1 MLIAIQK
8 FSHYTE
14 IKAKHNQ
21 TKIQCLFKA
30 NIKDKAMLSKILI
43 ANRGEIAVRIIRAC
57 RDLHIQSVAIYSRAD
72 RDSMHVKMADESYEI
87 SDDPL
92 RGYLDA
98 DLIVEAAIKM
108 GADAIHP
115 GYGFLSENAAF
126 ARKVQEAKLTWI
138 GPNADVITKMGD
150 KNQARSIMQQ
160 NGIPIV
166 PGTEPLNHLSMEK
179 IAKIAQKIGYP
190 VILKASAGG
199 GGRGIRVV
207 TQEQDLEENFNA
219 CKREA
224 MAFFKNDDVFM
235 EKYISNPRHIEFQI
249 LADNYG
255 NVIHL
260 MERDCSIQRRHQ
272 KLIEIAPS
280 PLISEDLRR
289 RMGATAVAAAK
300 AVHYTNAGTVEFL
313 LDDYN
318 RFYFMEM
325 NTRIQVEHG
334 ITEEIT
340 GLDLIGRQI
349 RIASGEILDLTQND
363 IHTQGYAI
371 EARINAEDVNN
382 DFVPNPG
389 KVTTYYP
396 ALGPFVR
403 VDSCIY
409 KDYVIPPFYDS
420 MVAKLIVRASS
431 YDLAVN
437 KLDRALQEFTIRGVK
452 TTIPFLRNIC
462 EDKDFRRGDF
472 DTSFLETKMDSLISE
487 DSKNTDDMVVAIAA
501 AIASRC
507 GE

>member
-30 NIKDKAMLSKILI
+30 NIKDKVMLSKILI

-126 ARKVQEAKLTWI
+126 ARKVQEAKLIWI

-363 IHTQGYAI
+363 IRTQGYAI

>member
-1 MLIAIQK
+1 ML
-8 FSHYTE
+8 T
-14 IKAKHNQ
+14 
-21 TKIQCLFKA
+21 
-30 NIKDKAMLSKILI
+30 KILI

-72 RDSMHVKMADESYEI
+72 KDSMHVKMADESYEI

-92 RGYLDA
+92 RGYLDS
-98 DLIVEAAIKM
+98 DLIVEAALKF
-108 GADAIHP
+108 GVDAIHP

-126 ARKVQEAKLTWI
+126 AKKVQDAGIIWI
-138 GPNADVITKMGD
+138 GPNSEVIAKMGD
-150 KNQARSIMQQ
+150 KNQARAIMQKH
-160 NGIPIV
+160 GIPVV
-166 PGTEPLNHLSMEK
+166 PGTEPLNKLSIEE
-179 IAKIAQKIGYP
+179 ISKIAQKIGYP

-207 TQEQDLEENFNA
+207 EKESELAKFFNA

-224 MAFFKNDDVFM
+224 MAFFKNDDFFM
-235 EKYISNPRHIEFQI
+235 KKYITNPRHIEFQI

-255 NVIHL
+255 NTIHL
-260 MERDCSIQRRHQ
+260 LERDCSIQRRHQ

-280 PLISEDLRR
+280 PLISEALRR

-300 AVHYTNAGTVEFL
+300 AVGYTNAGTVEFL
-313 LDDYN
+313 LDDFN

-334 ITEEIT
+334 VTEEIT
-340 GLDLIGRQI
+340 GLDLVGRQI
-349 RIASGEILDLTQND
+349 RVAGGEILDLNQSD
-363 IHTQGYAI
+363 IHAQGYAI
-371 EARINAEDVNN
+371 EARINAEDVSN

-389 KVTTYYP
+389 KITTYYP

-420 MVAKLIVRASS
+420 MIAKLIVRASS

-437 KLDRALQEFTIRGVK
+437 KLARALQEFTIRGVK
-452 TTIPFLRNIC
+452 TTIPFLKNIC
-462 EDKDFRRGDF
+462 HDKDFRRGDF
-472 DTSFLETKMDSLISE
+472 DTSFLEKKITSLIPESSE
-487 DSKNTDDMVVAIAA
+487 NTDDLVAAIAA
-501 AIASRC
+501 AIAARC
-507 GE
+507 GA

>member
-1 MLIAIQK
+1 MITIQK
-8 FSHYTE
+8 FPHYTE

-21 TKIQCLFKA
+21 TKIQCLPKA
-30 NIKDKAMLSKILI
+30 NIKDKAMLSKLLI

-98 DLIVEAAIKM
+98 DLIVEAALKM

-126 ARKVQEAKLTWI
+126 ARKVQEAKLIWI

-313 LDDYN
+313 LDDHN

-462 EDKDFRRGDF
+462 KDKDFRRGDF
-472 DTSFLETKMDSLISE
+472 DTSFLETKIDSLISE